1 MGITFPLFGSSY
13 ITIKSL
19 LTWLGHDVVLP
30 PPITEKT
37 MALGTKHSPEFAC
50 LPLKITTG
58 SFIEALDKGAD
69 SILMAGGVGPCRF
82 GYYGYIQK
90 GILEGLGYKF
100 DTYIIEP
107 PARDFKGAMGV
118 INKLKRKSSWK
129 DLVYYMYLALAKQK
143 YFDDLHKLVLKTAP
157 YEYGKIQS
165 FSIYNNFLK
174 QMDPLCDKR
183 KMEELYL
190 KYVEK
195 ISKLPTDKGKNVVK
209 VKLLGEIYL
218 VCEPAAN
225 LYMEERLANL
235 GVEVTRTIYL
245 ADWFGVHVLKDMIP
259 FIKKESY
266 LDIAKDYLGHMIGGH
281 GLETVAHTITAA
293 EEKFDGVIQVYPFTC
308 APEIIAQGIV
318 TKISTEKGIPI
329 ITFSLDQHS
338 GEAGIQTRLEA
349 FTDLLYQK
357 KMVKEGELLYV

>member
-1 MGITFPLFGSSY
+1 MGITFPIFDSTY

-58 SFIEALDKGAD
+58 SFIEALEKGAD

-90 GILEGLGYKF
+90 GILESLGYDF
-100 DTYIIEP
+100 ETIIIEP
-107 PARDFKGAMGV
+107 PARDFKGAMKTIGY
-118 INKLKRKSSWK
+118 LKKDTSWK
-129 DLVYYMYLALAKQK
+129 DLLYYMHLALIKQK
-143 YFDDLHKLVLKTAP
+143 YMDEFHKVVLKTAP
-157 YEYGKIQS
+157 YELGNIQS
-165 FSIYNNFLK
+165 FKIYKEFLRA
-174 QMDPLCDKR
+174 MDSPSTKR
-183 KMEELYL
+183 EMEEINNAYL
-190 KYVEK
+190 EK
-195 ISKLPTDKGKNVVK
+195 LKKLPQDRERDVIK

-225 LYMEERLANL
+225 FHMEERLAHM

-245 ADWFGVHVLKDMIP
+245 GDWFGVHVLKDMIP

-266 LDIAKDYLGHMIGGH
+266 LDITKDYLGHMVGGH
-281 GLETVAHTITAA
+281 GLETVAYTIKAS
-293 EEKFDGVIQVYPFTC
+293 EENYHGVIQVYPFTC
-308 APEIIAQGIV
+308 APEIIAQGII
-318 TKISTEKGIPI
+318 TKISSQKGIPVM
-329 ITFSLDQHS
+329 TFSLDHQ
-338 GEAGIQTRLEA
+338 IV
-349 FTDLLYQK
+349 
-357 KMVKEGELLYV
+357 KMTVSI